1 MNDSMSD
8 AKEPSEPVTTDA
20 RDNPLDVIMLE
31 ATSLTRDQ
39 IRSMSLQRLREVR
52 SELADVRQQLSIL
65 QNECNASKRLT
76 ESSIQQQ
83 SEVVNQLMASIELNR
98 INGNQYD
105 EEVRRL
111 NSKINQLSNNQQEEV
126 AMNNNERSTTQINS
140 VEHLRSITAQ
150 AVIPSPFIKPASPDK
165 FNGTDRSV
173 NIEIFLNTVERFLRL
188 SKVDKK
194 DKIDQTVMYFSG
206 VAYEWWTSIETT
218 EGEKIRHIEWEEF
231 KQMCLKRFLP
241 VTSAESAYKRIGKW
255 RQRGDISTY
264 ISSFQ
269 NLAQQIPFSLLSK
282 EARVLQ
288 FVD

>member
-1 MNDSMSD
+1 M
-8 AKEPSEPVTTDA
+8 
-20 RDNPLDVIMLE
+20 
-31 ATSLTRDQ
+31 
-39 IRSMSLQRLREVR
+39 
-52 SELADVRQQLSIL
+52 
-65 QNECNASKRLT
+65 
-76 ESSIQQQ
+76 
-83 SEVVNQLMASIELNR
+83 
-98 INGNQYD
+98 
-105 EEVRRL
+105 
-111 NSKINQLSNNQQEEV
+111 
-126 AMNNNERSTTQINS
+126 
-140 VEHLRSITAQ
+140 
-150 AVIPSPFIKPASPDK
+150 

-288 FVD
+288 FVDGLNFDLQKVVKSMRPASIEDVINFAQSIGSIGYKQMGTNYNNRDYQPTINRQAQPTFRHFNSGTKIQPIELENVNTEETQEDNFNEPSENLNIDFSFLTMEQRQLFKEGKCFNCKKIGHRSR